1 MAPPNGCGIEV
12 RLHDFGWGPA
22 NDRNLLG
29 RFGGRTFNLPRFAR
43 TQNYFP
49 PVVRQFF
56 AAPVF
61 ALCGRFARGLIRM
74 HEDSVLNRVK
84 SRCVDRTITGTQY
97 TARDFQLEVLE
108 RLAEMQEF
116 ATSLEESW
124 EKKLEAVKEQ
134 RLLKFDSRALIA
146 MGALALSIG
155 AYVGARRSQFC
166 QTRQRDCGD
175 AGASST
181 SGADRRYNDRSAH
194 SDRGAA
200 WRTARWAER
209 YQSHASDA

>member
-1 MAPPNGCGIEV
+1 MRP
-12 RLHDFGWGPA
+12 
-22 NDRNLLG
+22 
-29 RFGGRTFNLPRFAR
+29 
-43 TQNYFP
+43 
-49 PVVRQFF
+49 
-56 AAPVF
+56 
-61 ALCGRFARGLIRM
+61 LCTWTIRM

-84 SRCVDRTITGTQY
+84 SRCVDRTIAGTQY

-155 AYVGARRSQFC
+155 AYVVQDARNSARQDSEIAAMQARVQRLEQIAATTTEARIRTEVQLGELRDGQNDIKAML
-166 QTRQRDCGD
+166 QTLDT
-175 AGASST
+175 ASRK
-181 SGADRRYNDRSAH
+181 GSA
-194 SDRGAA
+194 SK
-200 WRTARWAER
+200 
-209 YQSHASDA
+209 